1 MQKKLHVRYVAL
13 FALAICT
20 ASSAMAAEYTFQGS
34 GGDLATPANWGATTL
49 GSDDIGTIGQG
60 GTYTLSDNLAFSQL
74 KITTAG
80 KCTFDFTDKNLTL
93 QLSYV
98 DYPIAITEKI
108 NAELKGGV
116 WDFSGKDFRGQ
127 KNSGVFWL
135 RDGAKIMNAGHI
147 YNCYNVKSWD
157 VRLYEASK
165 IECSNY
171 TLTRNGSGT
180 RLVVAEGSTIEASA
194 TFASDR
200 NNSAGAVS
208 ANMIEV
214 NGANSRISALDF
226 VLGYTGSRNTLKI
239 SDGGAVCSTG
249 KFTFGNSNGTVT
261 SSTNTITIANGSFS
275 AANELFTAENS
286 CDNVFAATNSAVNI
300 GTVNNIGTRSVFDFQ
315 NCAIGIGS
323 LRPFARNGSLF
334 RVGGSRTSLIVS
346 GGAANPFVPDISANS
361 DNHLVFDDGANVT
374 LNIGNNRW
382 MSTSSGSSISV
393 ANSAKL
399 TIESTDGL
407 YIGYNHA
414 KGVPNCKDN
423 TIEISSGGELDVKDN
438 ELRTY
443 GTRNRVVV
451 DNGTL
456 RATSVRIGHSTGS
469 NAASPDCSLVVKGS
483 APKVRLSSGLTF
495 HNNAVLRF
503 EIPASG
509 YSEGISAI
517 EALAFV
523 PHTSTALEVDYAAYL
538 AAGGG
543 TVTLVSFTNEPA
555 AGFEQWLA
563 DQNAAMNLPTGTKL
577 RLVQDENGYKVT
589 FKAMKYPGMVISF
602 K

>member
-20 ASSAMAAEYTFQGS
+20 ASSAMAAEYTFQGA
-34 GGDLATPANWGATTL
+34 GGDLATPANWGAATL
-49 GSDDIGTIGQG
+49 GSSDIGVIGQG
-60 GTYTLSDNLAFSQL
+60 GTYTLSDNLALSQL
-74 KITTAG
+74 KIATTSR
-80 KCTFDFTDKNLTL
+80 CIFDFRDKNKTL
-93 QLSYV
+93 KLSYA
-98 DYPIAITEKI
+98 DYPISITNKVDAHL
-108 NAELKGGV
+108 NGGV

-127 KNSGVFWL
+127 VDGCVFWF
-135 RDGAKIMNAGHI
+135 RNGAKITNAGHF
-147 YNCYNVKSWD
+147 YNCYNVKNWD

-165 IECSNY
+165 IECENY
-171 TLTRNGSGT
+171 TLARSGQGVS
-180 RLVVAEGSTIEASA
+180 LVVADGSSIEANA

-200 NNSAGAVS
+200 TSAGVIS
-208 ANMIEV
+208 YNQIKI
-214 NGANSRISALDF
+214 NGANSKISSKDF
-226 VLGYTGSRNTLKI
+226 VVGYTSSRNTLNV
-239 SDGGAVCSTG
+239 SDGGIVHASGRLTLGVSSSTAI
-249 KFTFGNSNGTVT
+249 
-261 SSTNTITIANGSFS
+261 SSTNTIRIADGTLTVEKEF
-275 AANELFTAENS
+275 FTGANS
-286 CDNVFAATNSAVNI
+286 CDNVFTATNSVINVIAVSNLGTRTMFDFQNSTVNI
-300 GTVNNIGTRSVFDFQ
+300 GTF
-315 NCAIGIGS
+315 
-323 LRPFARNGSLF
+323 RPFLRNGGIF
-334 RVGGSRTSLIVS
+334 RVGGSRTAFRVS
-346 GGAANPFVPDISANS
+346 GDTTNPFVPDISANS
-361 DNHLVFDDGANVT
+361 DNHLVFDDGAIVT

-407 YIGYNHA
+407 YIGYNTA
-414 KGVPNCKDN
+414 NGVPNCKDN
-423 TIEISSGGELDVKDN
+423 TIEISSGGELEVKDN

-509 YSEGISAI
+509 YSEGNSAI

-577 RLVQDENGYKVT
+577 RLVQDGNGYKVT

>member
-1 MQKKLHVRYVAL
+1 M
-13 FALAICT
+13 
-20 ASSAMAAEYTFQGS
+20 
-34 GGDLATPANWGATTL
+34 
-49 GSDDIGTIGQG
+49 
-60 GTYTLSDNLAFSQL
+60 
-74 KITTAG
+74 
-80 KCTFDFTDKNLTL
+80 
-93 QLSYV
+93 
-98 DYPIAITEKI
+98 
-108 NAELKGGV
+108 
-116 WDFSGKDFRGQ
+116 
-127 KNSGVFWL
+127 
-135 RDGAKIMNAGHI
+135 
-147 YNCYNVKSWD
+147 
-157 VRLYEASK
+157 
-165 IECSNY
+165 
-171 TLTRNGSGT
+171 
-180 RLVVAEGSTIEASA
+180 
-194 TFASDR
+194 
-200 NNSAGAVS
+200 
-208 ANMIEV
+208 
-214 NGANSRISALDF
+214 
-226 VLGYTGSRNTLKI
+226 GYTSSRNTLNV
-239 SDGGAVCSTG
+239 SDGGIVHASGRLTLGVSSSTAI
-249 KFTFGNSNGTVT
+249 
-261 SSTNTITIANGSFS
+261 SSTNTIRIADGTLTVEKEF
-275 AANELFTAENS
+275 FTGANS
-286 CDNVFAATNSAVNI
+286 CDNVFTATNSVINVIAVSNLGTRTMFDFQNSTVNI
-300 GTVNNIGTRSVFDFQ
+300 GTF
-315 NCAIGIGS
+315 
-323 LRPFARNGSLF
+323 RPFLRNGGIF
-334 RVGGSRTSLIVS
+334 RVGGSRTAFRVS
-346 GGAANPFVPDISANS
+346 GDTTNPFVPDISANS
-361 DNHLVFDDGANVT
+361 DNHLVFDDGAIVT

-407 YIGYNHA
+407 YIGYNTA
-414 KGVPNCKDN
+414 NGVPNCKDN
-423 TIEISSGGELDVKDN
+423 TIEISSGGELEVKDN

-456 RATSVRIGHSTGS
+456 RATSIRIGHSTGS

-509 YSEGISAI
+509 YSEGNSAI

-577 RLVQDENGYKVT
+577 RLVQDGNGYKVT